1 MIVERLFVY
10 GTLRQGSANQY
21 AERLSKTA
29 CHIGS
34 GTVSGRLY
42 LVTHYPALAPAQSA
56 EERVKGDVF
65 EGITAELWQLLDEY
79 EGEQY
84 ARELAQVTMDNGQT
98 LEAYVYRYL
107 LSTKSLKLIRSGDWH
122 HPDHHPS

>member
-1 MIVERLFVY
+1 MY
-10 GTLRQGSANQY
+10 GTLRPGSNNQY

-84 ARELAQVTMDNGQT
+84 ARELARGDNGHRPDSGG
-98 LEAYVYRYL
+98 LRLPILVIHRV
-107 LSTKSLKLIRSGDWH
+107 TKIDSVRRLASSG
-122 HPDHHPS
+122 PSSELRTAF